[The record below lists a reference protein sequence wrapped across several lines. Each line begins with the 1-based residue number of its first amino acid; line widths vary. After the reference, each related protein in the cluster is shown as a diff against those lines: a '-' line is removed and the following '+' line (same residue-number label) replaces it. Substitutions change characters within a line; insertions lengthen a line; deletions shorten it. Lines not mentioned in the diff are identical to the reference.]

1 MTKSGNNGNF
11 KPAQIVILICTTLAA
26 ILIISFTVGRE
37 FYEGRSDSI
46 FSFALVHFAG
56 YLFFLLMPVEVA
68 FCYYLSFYEEIEM
81 IGVAMGTALTAQFID
96 YFIGYSFSKK
106 FIQNFVGESRISKSE
121 KYINKYGNLT
131 LFVFNVLPLSS
142 PVISLVAGMIKYRL
156 KYLIIYSFFGLLI
169 KYLILS
175 YIF

>member
-1 MTKSGNNGNF
+1 MTIFGKNLKY
-11 KPAQIVILICTTLAA
+11 KPAQVVIFFCTTLAA

-37 FYEGRSDSI
+37 FYEGRSESI
-46 FSFALVHFAG
+46 FSFALIHFAG
-56 YLFFLLMPVEVA
+56 YLFFLLMPVEIA

-81 IGVAMGTALTAQFID
+81 IGVAMGTALAAQLID

-106 FIQNFVGESRISKSE
+106 FIQNFVGENRIAKSE
-121 KYINKYGNLT
+121 KYIKKYGNLT
-131 LFVFNVLPLSS
+131 LFLFNVLPLSS